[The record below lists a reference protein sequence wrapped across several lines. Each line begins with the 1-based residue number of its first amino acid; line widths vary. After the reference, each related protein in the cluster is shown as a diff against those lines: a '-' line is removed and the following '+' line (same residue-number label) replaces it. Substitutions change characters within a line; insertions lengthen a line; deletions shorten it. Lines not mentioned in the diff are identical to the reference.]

1 MTTLGTVIGIITTQ
15 YGYSASNASLF
26 GAVFIVGGII
36 GSGVFGTIVE
46 IKKNYKVVTCVICAI
61 TAISPIGLLFALKSL
76 NVAATAIGCTV
87 VGFASVSIL
96 PVGIDFGVELTH
108 PVAESISSGLLM
120 SSGQLFGIIFTVVS
134 SLLITKKGDS
144 GIIISELMMIL
155 FAFFA
160 SGVSF
165 FI

>member
-1 MTTLGTVIGIITTQ
+1 M
-15 YGYSASNASLF
+15 
-26 GAVFIVGGII
+26 
-36 GSGVFGTIVE
+36 
-46 IKKNYKVVTCVICAI
+46 
-61 TAISPIGLLFALKSL
+61 P
-76 NVAATAIGCTV
+76 ATAIGCTV

-144 GIIISELMMIL
+144 GIIISELIMIL

-160 SGVSF
+160 FGVSF